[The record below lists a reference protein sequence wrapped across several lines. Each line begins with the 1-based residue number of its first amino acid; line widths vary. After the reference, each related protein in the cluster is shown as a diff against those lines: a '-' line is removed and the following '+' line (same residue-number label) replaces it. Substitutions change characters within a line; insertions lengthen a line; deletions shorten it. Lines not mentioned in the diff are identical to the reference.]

1 MTGLQSGLTGEIS
14 QIGVHVKDLERARQF
29 YGEVLGLPLLFEVP
43 GMVFYQCGTQRLMLS
58 LPNEGQPVCG
68 GSILYFD
75 CVEIEAACRN
85 LEAQRVEMIA
95 APSCVHRD
103 EQHEIWMCFFK
114 DPFGHVLAL
123 TEQRAVNEESTEG

>member
-1 MTGLQSGLTGEIS
+1 MTESTSLLTGQIS
-14 QIGVHVKDLERARQF
+14 QIGVHVTDLEQAKQF
-29 YGEVLGLPLLFEVP
+29 YGQVLGLSLLFEFP
-43 GMVFYQCGTQRLMLS
+43 GMTFFQCGTQRLMLS

-75 CVEIEAACRN
+75 CGDVEAACRK
-85 LEAQRVEMIA
+85 LELQSVEIVA

-103 EQHEIWMCFFK
+103 AQHEIWMCFFK

-123 TEQRAVNEESTEG
+123 TEQRTVKEQSEG